1 MSTVRSALLRALIL
15 LITVASVVALPRLSS
30 AQTTSGVIA
39 GTVLDPQGAVVP
51 GATVTVIHE
60 GTTETRTAVT
70 DAERGTFQVTSL
82 APGTYTVRIAL
93 QGFGTFERKGV
104 VVSSSERVSI
114 GSVRL
119 VVGGLTDA
127 VSVTATGTQV
137 NTEETQHGG
146 VITRTQI
153 EQIQVLGRDV
163 TSLMRLL
170 PGVRYTTPVDSMG
183 GGFGVDMPSVGG
195 LPADWSK
202 VIIDGVVANEV
213 GNSGMNAQMV
223 NLDAIAEVRLLNN
236 SYRAEYG
243 QSGGSQLQI
252 VTRGGTSQYRGSL
265 YYYGR
270 HERFNSTEFFRER
283 TQRLQGIDP
292 FPPKYRFNTYGANVG
307 GPVGK
312 QQRKLFFFYSMEAPQ
327 VQRPQSVQTWR
338 MPSALERQ
346 GDFSQTYNAQGQ
358 LINIRDPRKV
368 GLACNAATGGP
379 GCFDDNIIP
388 QSMINPNHMQAMLN
402 LMPLP
407 EYDPRTTQGN
417 YNYDTEEVIDI
428 PKLNNIVRIDWRPT
442 SNDSFSFTFKDWW
455 QDQTGARI
463 TAGPSNWQWFFAH
476 YKNTDRGFSGNYTKV
491 LRSNLVWDTDFGA
504 RRQTEVFYPLNDTEW
519 TKASRANAS
528 YTVPQFHP
536 ELNPRDVLPKVTF
549 GVAGGSPNF
558 SYDSR
563 LSDRGVAWLSSVR
576 SNVTYLRGNHSF
588 KAGIY
593 YERSLNSEGRGG
605 CERRCLG
612 G

>member
-1 MSTVRSALLRALIL
+1 MSSVRSALLRALIL

-252 VTRGGTSQYRGSL
+252 VTRGGTSQYRGSG

-346 GDFSQTYNAQGQ
+346 GDFSQTYNAQGR

-379 GCFDDNIIP
+379 GCFDGNIIP

-455 QDQTGARI
+455 QDQTRRPDHGGAVEL
-463 TAGPSNWQWFFAH
+463 AV
-476 YKNTDRGFSGNYTKV
+476 V
-491 LRSNLVWDTDFGA
+491 LRALQEHGPRLQRQLHQGAAVEPGVGHRLRQPAADGSLLPAERRGVDQGEPHQRELHRAAVPSRTEPERRSA
-504 RRQTEVFYPLNDTEW
+504 RRSPSG
-519 TKASRANAS
+519 SRAGRPTSATTAAS
-528 YTVPQFHP
+528 PT
-536 ELNPRDVLPKVTF
+536 E
-549 GVAGGSPNF
+549 ASP
-558 SYDSR
+558 
-563 LSDRGVAWLSSVR
+563 G
-576 SNVTYLRGNHSF
+576 
-588 KAGIY
+588 
-593 YERSLNSEGRGG
+593 
-605 CERRCLG
+605 
-612 G
+612 